1 MQFKCSYIKVGD
13 LAQLVTC
20 LPGEHESPWS
30 DPIPH
35 VKAWHNGTC
44 LFFPLES
51 GGRAILGACWSG
63 SLADLVSSGLSES
76 LSQKTR

>member
-20 LPGEHESPWS
+20 LPGEHEGPWS
-30 DPIPH
+30 DAIPH

-44 LFFPLES
+44 FFFHWSLLVRKSSRIGEL
-51 GGRAILGACWSG
+51 RA
-63 SLADLVSSGLSES
+63 
-76 LSQKTR
+76 Q